1 MFGPLTV
8 KPEKSKGD
16 KTGAWRVQLRPK
28 YLQKNCIAC
37 RLCLLI
43 CPEHCI
49 IGKEKNTFMSNYEYC
64 KGCGL
69 CAIVCPKQDIEMIEE
84 ESAGEKK

>member
-1 MFGPLTV
+1 MFGPQTV
-8 KPEKSKGD
+8 NPSQSKGD
-16 KTGAWRVQLRPK
+16 KTGSWRIQVRPK

-43 CPEHCI
+43 CPEGCI
-49 IGKEKNTFMSNYEYC
+49 SGKEKNTFNCDYTFC

-69 CAIVCPKQDIEMIEE
+69 CSKICPKADIETVEE
-84 ESAGEKK
+84 DSAGENK